1 MNISQ
6 FERAK
11 PVATMAELNR
21 LINKYTSIAEDKDEV
36 SNENISLNVHFVT
49 SRLSKEI
56 QSDLVEFK
64 SIFQTG
70 D

>member
-1 MNISQ
+1 M
-6 FERAK
+6 
-11 PVATMAELNR
+11 ATMAELNR